1 MTNCCAGDIP
11 CSFPP
16 THWFEWVH
24 GHRMPGGAAVRPR
37 LRGHRDHGRVWD
49 GTVSR
54 STALPG
60 FGASPV
66 PSIKQAGCE
75 GPQAQPR
82 SVGTS
87 DAPPPPA
94 RLAPGATSGL
104 GCRQS
109 PGHPAAHTPA
119 VPRRGMG
126 INRKPSAPAVPR
138 DRPGMRR
145 WPPDCLFG
153 VKAAGSCREEPGSTR
168 PGIARELMATSRKEP
183 QHLWVCRDAQ
193 LWVPLA
199 GHSHPSP
206 LPRPGS
212 GQCPEAAM

>member
-1 MTNCCAGDIP
+1 MGRGDWRY
-11 CSFPP
+11 P
-16 THWFEWVH
+16 T
-24 GHRMPGGAAVRPR
+24 PPR
-37 LRGHRDHGRVWD
+37 L
-49 GTVSR
+49 
-54 STALPG
+54 AL
-60 FGASPV
+60 
-66 PSIKQAGCE
+66 
-75 GPQAQPR
+75 
-82 SVGTS
+82 
-87 DAPPPPA
+87 
-94 RLAPGATSGL
+94 GATSGL

-138 DRPGMRR
+138 DRPGMCR

-168 PGIARELMATSRKEP
+168 PGIARELIATSRRDL

-199 GHSHPSP
+199 RDSHPSP
-206 LPRPGS
+206 LPWPGS
-212 GQCPEAAM
+212 GHVLKPLLRYESLAGPRTEATENPGEGQGWGQRWSP